1 MYGGYRHRPSKH
13 CSQGANP
20 LTPKGYGKLADGICG
35 KETQMKKGK
44 MFTMRMSESDYAF
57 IKHKAD
63 KAKMDMTGYFTASA
77 LDKQIVVVEGLDK
90 VLSELKAIGRN
101 LNQIT
106 TLCNMGKIKC
116 PELAEIR
123 QGFGAVFD
131 SLYDLRERG

>member
-1 MYGGYRHRPSKH
+1 
-13 CSQGANP
+13 
-20 LTPKGYGKLADGICG
+20 
-35 KETQMKKGK
+35 MKKGK

-123 QGFGAVFD
+123 QGFGSVFD